1 MKKKMICLLTLVL
14 LLLSACGSNEMAPA
28 SEMAAPAASP
38 APSMDFAAEPA
49 ESADTLRASIADS
62 APMAEA
68 AELPSDAMFA
78 LTESEEAE
86 RSYFNLPIL
95 TPENAGDRRLIYT
108 VDIHLQ
114 TTEFLSGMRLLLDT
128 VADSGGYLMNA
139 SVRGSDLRA
148 PRPTEQN
155 AVFRFRVPTE
165 ELAHLIFV
173 IENNY
178 NIWNLDQDMQEQTA
192 VYQSTDWTINDLREE
207 EADLR
212 ELLEEAN
219 LSEEERAIVS
229 NRLTDISRRIRELEA
244 GQQNIMHNVIYSTVD
259 IQLSEAFL
267 YEPMPTDADP
277 VILAL
282 VAVSLMLIAAILII
296 MHGRREK
303 KITLKQ
309 NNIE

>member
-1 MKKKMICLLTLVL
+1 MKKKLICLLTLVL

-28 SEMAAPAASP
+28 STPDRAASP
-38 APSMDFAAEPA
+38 ALASVDAPRASPQAPAAE
-49 ESADTLRASIADS
+49 SADS
-62 APMAEA
+62 APMEA
-68 AELPSDAMFA
+68 PSDAMFS
-78 LTESEEAE
+78 LTETEAE
-86 RSYFNLPIL
+86 TNYFRLPIL
-95 TPENAGDRRLIYT
+95 TPENAGDKRLIYT
-108 VDIHLQ
+108 VNMHLQ
-114 TTEFLSGMRLLLDT
+114 TTEFLPGMRLLLDT
-128 VADSGGYLMNA
+128 VAEGGGHLVNA

-155 AVFRFRVPTE
+155 ATFRFRVPTE

-178 NIWNLDQDMQEQTA
+178 NILSLDQDEQEQTA
-192 VYQSTDWTINDLREE
+192 VYQSTAWTIDDLREE

-267 YEPMPTDADP
+267 YEGIRTNADP
-277 VILAL
+277 MILPL
-282 VAVSLMLIAAILII
+282 VAVSLFFIVAILII
-296 MHGRREK
+296 MHQRKEK
-303 KITLKQ
+303 KLAQKLK
-309 NNIE
+309 NME